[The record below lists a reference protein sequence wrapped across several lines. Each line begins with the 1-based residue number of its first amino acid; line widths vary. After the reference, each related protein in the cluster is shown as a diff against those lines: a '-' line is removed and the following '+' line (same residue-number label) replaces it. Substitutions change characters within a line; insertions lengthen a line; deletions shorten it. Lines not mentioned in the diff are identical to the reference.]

1 MGIGALGV
9 LILVLFEIITS
20 YSSTFTWLV
29 YLNRLPNFKYFN
41 KILDVN
47 RLEKTFKLILVS
59 MPNSP
64 IMFFSIVSSLF
75 AFILP
80 KTLISETTQSLHVVK
95 IKFRKVSVLYLEMP
109 VNLYQNQATVKI
121 LKNHSYNCANICIK
135 LFHSHINHSHF
146 NFIFLGVFLIAL
158 IHLNILQ
165 YIRYLCSWR
174 FSCVKGAVM
183 QIGKALTNYHLRV
196 SKVPKNFAFQLFI
209 ILQ

>member
-20 YSSTFTWLV
+20 CSSTFTWLV

-135 LFHSHINHSHF
+135 LFHSHINILSFWGYFSLPWHILTF
-146 NFIFLGVFLIAL
+146 
-158 IHLNILQ
+158 LQ

-183 QIGKALTNYHLRV
+183 QIGKALTNDRLSV